1 MDMDV
6 LIPALAVVS
15 IFAICAV
22 AVVKMARLRAS
33 RLANPETTERL
44 AGTTERLGEV
54 ESAVH
59 RLQQELAETQERLD
73 FAERLLA
80 QAREERKIGP

>member
-33 RLANPETTERL
+33 RSADPEITDRL
-44 AGTTERLGEV
+44 AEV

-59 RLQQELAETQERLD
+59 RLQQELTETQERVD
-73 FAERLLA
+73 FAERLLSKG
-80 QAREERKIGP
+80 REERRIEG

>member
-33 RLANPETTERL
+33 RLANPEITERL
-44 AGTTERLGEV
+44 AEV

-59 RLQQELAETQERLD
+59 RLQQELAETQERVD
-73 FAERLLA
+73 FAERLLSKG
-80 QAREERKIGP
+80 REERRIEG

>member
-22 AVVKMARLRAS
+22 TVVKMARLRAS
-33 RLANPETTERL
+33 RLANPEITERL
-44 AGTTERLGEV
+44 AEV
-54 ESAVH
+54 ESAVL
-59 RLQQELAETQERLD
+59 RLQQELAETQERVD
-73 FAERLLA
+73 FAERLLSKG
-80 QAREERKIGP
+80 RDERRIEG

>member
-33 RLANPETTERL
+33 RSANPEITERL
-44 AGTTERLGEV
+44 AEV

-59 RLQQELAETQERLD
+59 RLQQELAETQERVD
-73 FAERLLA
+73 FAERLLSKG
-80 QAREERKIGP
+80 REERRIEG